1 MRGPRTPDVR
11 QNTRMGPGLFTL
23 KRQSRRKVTSGARA
37 VTGALPTSVTFSNV
51 FEFFSLTCQLRV
63 KGPLTTGCLDY
74 VRYDNAANVVN
85 KFSVPGDIS
94 LARKVRRKTSLNN
107 AAQLSE

>member
-1 MRGPRTPDVR
+1 MRA
-11 QNTRMGPGLFTL
+11 L
-23 KRQSRRKVTSGARA
+23 
-37 VTGALPTSVTFSNV
+37 TGAQIIDLGGGDSLAICHRVTVAGKCFRIC
-51 FEFFSLTCQLRV
+51 SLTCQLRV
-63 KGPLTTGCLDY
+63 KGPLTTGCLVY

-94 LARKVRRKTSLNN
+94 LARKVRRKTPLNN